1 MNVITP
7 AVTKDPND
15 MEYSMLLSNMI
26 LAITSMS
33 KIMQTIVQIVGH
45 RLTSFSFIMSLLL

>member
-15 MEYSMLLSNMI
+15 MENSMLLSNMI
-26 LAITSMS
+26 LAITSTS

-45 RLTSFSFIMSLLL
+45 R